1 MPETRHP
8 PVDATHEDHMKSRTW
23 RIRTWSIRAKIVTL
37 LLPPLLSLVV
47 LWVFATSLTSGAVVE
62 LFDAQ
67 TYYTLAAEPAE
78 SVVVE
83 VQRERKLS
91 QVYLGAG
98 RAEGKPEAALL
109 AEQRRKTDAAIGNFR
124 NLAGKND
131 LKEALPDG
139 ASGRLAEIM
148 VALDGIVSG
157 RSGISLGQVD
167 RSGAMDIYNGPI
179 DAIYRWY
186 NSLPG
191 VSDAQL
197 GKDARTNIAMSRARE
212 LLAREDALV
221 NGAAAA
227 GKFVRTES
235 ADLVAM
241 IGAKRNAYA
250 EQSAELPEA
259 VQQTY
264 RNIQA
269 GEPHKKL
276 IEFENK
282 ILAEARPN
290 AAIPVD
296 ITAWRDAYDKLA
308 EQLRQLDLQ
317 YGDTILERA
326 EPVAVGIVVRLV
338 LAAVLGLLA
347 IAISVVLSIRIGR
360 SLINRLTGLR
370 QDAQSLADQRLPEL
384 VGRLRRGE
392 ELDLA
397 EAAPP
402 LEYGTD
408 EIGKVGNAFSAV
420 QRTAIESAAHEAQL
434 RRGLNEVFLNIARR
448 SQTLLHRQL
457 ALLDRM
463 ERRTGDPEE
472 LEDLFR
478 VDHLATRMRRHAED
492 LVILAGAT
500 PGRGWRNPVP
510 MVDVV
515 RGAVSEVEDYAR
527 VGFLTLPEASLVG
540 RAVADVIH
548 LLAEVIENATSYSP
562 PHTRVQISGQ
572 LVPNGFAVE
581 IEDRGLGMAP
591 EAIEEANQRLL
602 HPPDFDPA
610 NSARLGLFV
619 VALLAARH
627 GVRVTLRSSP
637 YGGVTAVV
645 LIPPHL
651 ISGAPP
657 ELTAS
662 TAAELAAEPAGP
674 ATELGTEPAPDLM
687 TVPASAKV
695 TTAGISAW
703 APELPPEQPAS
714 TADVVRPTEL
724 ARPSLV
730 ELVPQAARRSHDV
743 DAEVLP
749 ERPEVPRAEAPPVPT
764 QQPKPEQAVDLTDD
778 GLPKRRRQAS
788 LAPQLRE
795 RPEDEHT
802 VDGIPASQFAAAAAG
817 RSPEQ
822 TRAMMTS
829 LQAGFTRGRREAAL
843 TDDQPLERDA

>member
-1 MPETRHP
+1 
-8 PVDATHEDHMKSRTW
+8 MKSRTW

-67 TYYTLAAEPAE
+67 TYYKLAAEPAE
-78 SVVVE
+78 SVTVE
-83 VQRERKLS
+83 LQRERKLS
-91 QVYLGAG
+91 LVYLGSG

-109 AEQRRKTDAAIGNFR
+109 AEQRRKADAAISNFR
-124 NLAGKND
+124 TLAGRD
-131 LKEALPDG
+131 DTTDAMP
-139 ASGRLAEIM
+139 AAARGRLAEIM

-167 RSGAMDIYNGPI
+167 RSGAMEIYNGPI

-186 NSLPG
+186 NALPG

-227 GKFVRTES
+227 GKFIRTEA
-235 ADLVAM
+235 ADLIAM

-264 RNIQA
+264 RDIVA
-269 GEPHKKL
+269 GEPHKRL
-276 IEFENK
+276 TDFENR
-282 ILAEARPN
+282 IISEGRSN
-290 AAIPVD
+290 AAVPVD

-308 EQLRQLDLQ
+308 EQLRKLDLQ
-317 YGDTILERA
+317 FGDTILVRA
-326 EPVAVGIVVRLV
+326 EPVGVAIVVRLV

-347 IAISVVLSIRIGR
+347 IAVSIVLSIRIGR

-370 QDAQSLADQRLPEL
+370 QDAQILADQRLPEL

-392 ELDLA
+392 EFDLA

-510 MVDVV
+510 MIDVI

-581 IEDRGLGMAP
+581 IEDRGLGMSP

-651 ISGAPP
+651 ITGATP
-657 ELTAS
+657 ELTAPTAS
-662 TAAELAAEPAGP
+662 ELASELAAELAG
-674 ATELGTEPAPDLM
+674 
-687 TVPASAKV
+687 
-695 TTAGISAW
+695 
-703 APELPPEQPAS
+703 EQPDGADAVLRVGP
-714 TADVVRPTEL
+714 ADVVRPETIEPPVVHRGL
-724 ARPSLV
+724 DV
-730 ELVPQAARRSHDV
+730 E
-743 DAEVLP
+743 AEVLP
-749 ERPEVPRAEAPPVPT
+749 EPMAEPQAEAALVPAPRAE
-764 QQPKPEQAVDLTDD
+764 PEEPLDLTDD

-802 VDGIPASQFAAAAAG
+802 VDGIPASQFAAATAGG

-843 TDDQPLERDA
+843 TDDQPTLERDA

>member
-1 MPETRHP
+1 
-8 PVDATHEDHMKSRTW
+8 MKSRTW

-78 SVVVE
+78 RVIVE
-83 VQRERKLS
+83 LQRERKLS

-109 AEQRRKTDAAIGNFR
+109 AEQRGKTDSAISNFR
-124 NLAGKND
+124 TLAGRED
-131 LKEALPDG
+131 TQDALPPG
-139 ASGRLAEIM
+139 ARGRLAEIM

-167 RSGAMDIYNGPI
+167 RSGAMEIYNGPI
-179 DAIYRWY
+179 DGIYRWY
-186 NSLPG
+186 NALPG

-212 LLAREDALV
+212 LLAREDSLV

-227 GKFVRTES
+227 GKFIRTEA

-250 EQSAELPEA
+250 EQSAELPET
-259 VQQTY
+259 VQLTY
-264 RNIQA
+264 RNIVA

-276 IEFENK
+276 TEFENK
-282 ILAEARPN
+282 IIAEARPN
-290 AAIPVD
+290 AAVPLD

-317 YGDTILERA
+317 YGDAILERA

-370 QDAQSLADQRLPEL
+370 QDAQTLADQRLPEL

-392 ELDLA
+392 EFDLA

-510 MVDVV
+510 MVDVI

-581 IEDRGLGMAP
+581 IEDRGLGMST
-591 EAIEEANQRLL
+591 EAIEEANQRLQ

-627 GVRVTLRSSP
+627 GVRVTLRSSA

-651 ISGAPP
+651 ITGATP
-657 ELTAS
+657 ELTAPTQS
-662 TAAELAAEPAGP
+662 ELTNQLANELASDLTGDPGAGVGAGTAAGPEPARTFDRPGAHTANTSAAP
-674 ATELGTEPAPDLM
+674 AAPAA
-687 TVPASAKV
+687 PAARLS
-695 TTAGISAW
+695 
-703 APELPPEQPAS
+703 
-714 TADVVRPTEL
+714 EL

-730 ELVPQAARRSHDV
+730 ELVPQTSRRGHDV
-743 DAEVLP
+743 DAEVLAAP
-749 ERPEVPRAEAPPVPT
+749 VEVREAEAPRVPSQRQET
-764 QQPKPEQAVDLTDD
+764 DHTVDLTDD

-795 RPEDEHT
+795 RPDDEHT

-843 TDDQPLERDA
+843 TDDQPTLERDA

>member
-1 MPETRHP
+1 
-8 PVDATHEDHMKSRTW
+8 MKSRTW

-47 LWVFATSLTSGAVVE
+47 LWIFATSLTSGAVVE

-67 TYYTLAAEPAE
+67 TYYTLAAEPSE
-78 SVVVE
+78 RVIVE
-83 VQRERKLS
+83 LQRERKLS

-109 AEQRRKTDAAIGNFR
+109 AEQRGKTDAAISNFR
-124 NLAGKND
+124 TLASRED
-131 LKEALPDG
+131 TKEALPP
-139 ASGRLAEIM
+139 AATGRLAEIM

-167 RSGAMDIYNGPI
+167 RAGAMEIYNGPI
-179 DAIYRWY
+179 DGIYRWY
-186 NSLPG
+186 NALPG
-191 VSDAQL
+191 VGDAQL

-212 LLAREDALV
+212 LLAREDSLV

-227 GKFVRTES
+227 GKFIRTEA
-235 ADLVAM
+235 ADLIAM

-259 VQQTY
+259 VLQTY
-264 RNIQA
+264 RNIVA
-269 GEPHKKL
+269 GEAHRKL
-276 IEFENK
+276 IDFENK
-282 ILAEARPN
+282 IISEARPN
-290 AAIPVD
+290 VAIPVD

-317 YGDTILERA
+317 YGDTILKRA

-370 QDAQSLADQRLPEL
+370 QDAQTLADQRLPEL

-392 ELDLA
+392 EFDLA

-581 IEDRGLGMAP
+581 IEDRGLGMSA

-651 ISGAPP
+651 ITGATP
-657 ELTAS
+657 ELTAP
-662 TAAELAAEPAGP
+662 TASEL
-674 ATELGTEPAPDLM
+674 ATELGADRGAGRDAGPDTGPGAGRVAAGRPLVGQRTAEPEPAA
-687 TVPASAKV
+687 PAA
-695 TTAGISAW
+695 
-703 APELPPEQPAS
+703 ELG
-714 TADVVRPTEL
+714 
-724 ARPSLV
+724 RPSLV
-730 ELVPQAARRSHDV
+730 ELVPQASHRRHDV
-743 DAEVLP
+743 DAEVVAEP
-749 ERPEVPRAEAPPVPT
+749 VEVRGAEAPPVP
-764 QQPKPEQAVDLTDD
+764 PKHQEPEPALDLTDD

-817 RSPEQ
+817 GRSPEQ

-843 TDDQPLERDA
+843 TDDQPTLERDA

>member
-1 MPETRHP
+1 
-8 PVDATHEDHMKSRTW
+8 MKSRTW

-47 LWVFATSLTSGAVVE
+47 LWVFATSLTSSAVFE

-67 TYYTLAAEPAE
+67 TYYELAAEPAE
-78 SVVVE
+78 TMTVE
-83 VQRERKLS
+83 LQRERKLS
-91 QVYLGAG
+91 QVFLGAG

-109 AEQRRKTDAAIGNFR
+109 AEQRRKTDAAVNHFR
-124 NLAGKND
+124 TLAGKGETR
-131 LKEALPDG
+131 EAMPE
-139 ASGRLAEIM
+139 AARGRLTEIM

-157 RSGISLGQVD
+157 RSGISLGQID
-167 RSGAMDIYNGPI
+167 RAGAMDVYNGPI
-179 DAIYRWY
+179 DAVYRWY
-186 NSLPG
+186 NALPG
-191 VSDAQL
+191 VSDAEL
-197 GKDARTNIAMSRARE
+197 SKDARTNIAMSRARE
-212 LLAREDALV
+212 LLAREDALI

-227 GKFVRTES
+227 GKFVRTEA
-235 ADLVAM
+235 ADLIAA
-241 IGAKRNAYA
+241 IGAKRSEYA

-259 VQQTY
+259 VQRTY
-264 RNIQA
+264 RDIVA
-269 GEPHKKL
+269 GDAHRKL
-276 IEFENK
+276 TDFENK
-282 ILAEARPN
+282 IISEARPN
-290 AAIPVD
+290 AAVPVD
-296 ITAWRDAYDKLA
+296 IAVWREAYDKLA

-317 YGDTILERA
+317 YGDTILVRA
-326 EPVAVGIVVRLV
+326 EPLAVNIIVRLV

-347 IAISVVLSIRIGR
+347 IAVSVVLSVRIGR

-370 QDAQSLADQRLPEL
+370 QDAQALADHRLPDL

-397 EAAPP
+397 EVAPP

-420 QRTAIESAAHEAQL
+420 QRTAVESAAHEAQL

-591 EAIEEANQRLL
+591 EAIEEANERLL

-651 ISGAPP
+651 ITGATP

-662 TAAELAAEPAGP
+662 TASELRDELAGELAGEVAGEPDAARAARTVLDVAPSESTRTLGAAPSHAGHP
-674 ATELGTEPAPDLM
+674 SSA
-687 TVPASAKV
+687 ASAH
-695 TTAGISAW
+695 TGRTLD
-703 APELPPEQPAS
+703 APGHPLDVAPAE
-714 TADVVRPTEL
+714 ADRAPVLDRRRP
-724 ARPSLV
+724 
-730 ELVPQAARRSHDV
+730 DI
-743 DAEVLP
+743 DAEVVAAAGPSVPRRNGASAVPQPRTEP
-749 ERPEVPRAEAPPVPT
+749 ER
-764 QQPKPEQAVDLTDD
+764 QDLTDD

-802 VDGIPASQFAAAAAG
+802 VDGVPASQFASAAAG

-843 TDDQPLERDA
+843 TDDQPTSERDA

>member
-1 MPETRHP
+1 
-8 PVDATHEDHMKSRTW
+8 MKTRTW

-47 LWVFATSLTSGAVVE
+47 LWVFATSLTSSAVVE

-67 TYYTLAAEPAE
+67 TYYELAAEPAE
-78 SVVVE
+78 TMTVE
-83 VQRERKLS
+83 LQRERKLS
-91 QVYLGAG
+91 QVYLGSG

-109 AEQRRKTDAAIGNFR
+109 AEQRRKTDTAISHFR
-124 NLAGKND
+124 SLAGKGETKD
-131 LKEALPDG
+131 AMPEA
-139 ASGRLAEIM
+139 ARGRLTEIM

-157 RSGISLGQVD
+157 RSGISLGQID
-167 RSGAMDIYNGPI
+167 RTGAMEVYNEPI
-179 DAIYRWY
+179 NAIYRWY
-186 NSLPG
+186 NALPG

-197 GKDARTNIAMSRARE
+197 SKDARTNIAMSRARE
-212 LLAREDALV
+212 LLAREDSLV

-227 GKFVRTES
+227 GKFIRTEA
-235 ADLVAM
+235 ADLIAA
-241 IGAKRNAYA
+241 IGAKRAEYA
-250 EQSAELPEA
+250 EQSAELPET
-259 VQQTY
+259 VQRVY
-264 RNIQA
+264 RDIVA
-269 GEPHKKL
+269 GDAHKKL
-276 IEFENK
+276 TAFEDK
-282 ILAEARPN
+282 IIAEARPN
-290 AAIPVD
+290 VAIPVD
-296 ITAWRDAYDKLA
+296 IAVWRDAYDKLA

-326 EPVAVGIVVRLV
+326 EPVGVAIIVRLV

-370 QDAQSLADQRLPEL
+370 QDAQILADQRLPEL

-392 ELDLA
+392 ELNLA

-402 LEYGTD
+402 LDYGTD

-581 IEDRGLGMAP
+581 IEDRGLGMSP

-651 ISGAPP
+651 ITGATP

-662 TAAELAAEPAGP
+662 TPSEAASELAGELAGDLDGELAGDVAAQPEFETRRVGPDERLTAEVLELVPSQVSTA
-674 ATELGTEPAPDLM
+674 ATHVPLPVRGRDADAEMPPPV
-687 TVPASAKV
+687 VPAQAVS
-695 TTAGISAW
+695 TRQT
-703 APELPPEQPAS
+703 PPEQP
-714 TADVVRPTEL
+714 
-724 ARPSLV
+724 
-730 ELVPQAARRSHDV
+730 
-743 DAEVLP
+743 
-749 ERPEVPRAEAPPVPT
+749 
-764 QQPKPEQAVDLTDD
+764 VDLTDD

-795 RPEDEHT
+795 RPDDEHT
-802 VDGIPASQFAAAAAG
+802 VDGVPASQFAAAGTGG

-843 TDDQPLERDA
+843 TDDQPTLERDA